1 MSKYLTTLVEHMNM
15 PSLLSHF
22 VACTRKF
29 RVHSIMQKYAKT
41 LVTLNHITTQSRLLG
56 KVNERNYCTPDI
68 KNMNKVLQHI
78 LCFICSHPTAVL
90 LLSPS
95 LSLSLSLS
103 LSISHPFR
111 CACGRPGSNKT
122 DNEARPLNN
131 SKTFALT
138 YSVLYNTVRLH

>member
-1 MSKYLTTLVEHMNM
+1 M

-22 VACTRKF
+22 VTCTRKF
-29 RVHSIMQKYAKT
+29 CVHSIMQKYAKT
-41 LVTLNHITTQSRLLG
+41 LVTLNHITAPSRLLS

-78 LCFICSHPTAVL
+78 LCFICSHPTGVL
-90 LLSPS
+90 LLSSS
-95 LSLSLSLS
+95 LYLSHFL
-103 LSISHPFR
+103 SHPFL

-138 YSVLYNTVRLH
+138 YSVLYNTVLQPHCWAWPLDAPI